1 MRSCLPVC
9 PVWQTTSKVGHFLN
23 RGFCHF
29 QSDALDLI
37 FGGYLSTKSNSS
49 HFFFIFFYVMC
60 FERGS
65 QLILVVVLPR
75 VSSSS
80 VMFCALCGTAMVV
93 LAHGDVVA
101 HAQGLYVSQFSHA
114 PSQTFWLCMSV
125 QFRSAAP

>member
-23 RGFCHF
+23 RGFYYF
-29 QSDALDLI
+29 QSDTLDLI
-37 FGGYLSTKSNSS
+37 FGGHLSTKSNSS
-49 HFFFIFFYVMC
+49 HFFVFYVMY
-60 FERGS
+60 FEKGS
-65 QLILVVVLPR
+65 RLILVVVLPR

-80 VMFCALCGTAMVV
+80 VMFCAFCGTAVFV